1 MLNTNQLINQSNT
14 DKEKQVNDKVN
25 LGAWL
30 VFLALQEEGSLSGHV
45 CLDTE
50 SRFSR
55 IYIY

>member
-25 LGAWL
+25 LGAWS
-30 VFLALQEEGSLSGHV
+30 VFIALQEEGSLSCHV